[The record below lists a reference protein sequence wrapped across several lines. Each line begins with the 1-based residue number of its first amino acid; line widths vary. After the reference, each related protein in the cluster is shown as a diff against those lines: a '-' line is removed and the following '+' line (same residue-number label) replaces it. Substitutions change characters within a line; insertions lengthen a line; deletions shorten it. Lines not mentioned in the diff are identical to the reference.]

1 VTWPVVSLANVLTK
15 FVRTGLQDPV
25 AYFVLHP
32 NSNALFGP
40 FVRGTSHMVRTQI
53 RSSRAFT
60 LIELL
65 VVIAI
70 IAVLISLLLP
80 AVQSAREAARRS
92 QCVNNLKQLALAMHN
107 YHDVNEAL
115 PLGRTLQA
123 GTYRPF
129 SQFARIL
136 GQMEQKNIYD
146 TLNFAFGSY
155 DMPNVTSA
163 ATTVSSFLCPSD
175 VNTQIPL
182 GLVAPGYASAGI
194 NYRANEGTSVAMWYG
209 AEDTGNVNNGKVAEP
224 NGLFYSNQ
232 SIKLSGITDGTSNTA
247 AFSEHVIG
255 DFSNSV
261 ATEFSDTF
269 APGTYPANSDEA
281 YTLCL
286 ATNVQDL
293 SRQGY
298 SNVGAPWTYGYHS
311 TTSYWHSGPPN
322 SRSCMYPPSRIATT
336 ANSRHPGGVNI
347 ALADGSVRFIKSTIS
362 IPTWRALGTRNLGEV
377 ISADSY

>member
-1 VTWPVVSLANVLTK
+1 M
-15 FVRTGLQDPV
+15 
-25 AYFVLHP
+25 
-32 NSNALFGP
+32 
-40 FVRGTSHMVRTQI
+40 VRGRVRN
-53 RSSRAFT
+53 SRGFT

-136 GQMEQKNIYD
+136 GQMEQKNVYD
-146 TLNFAFGSY
+146 TLNFAFGSF
-155 DMPNVTSA
+155 DLQNVTAS
-163 ATTVSSFLCPSD
+163 ATTVMSFLCPSD

-209 AEDTGNVNNGKVAEP
+209 EEDTANVNNGKVANP
-224 NGLFYSNQ
+224 NGLFFSSQ
-232 SIKLSGITDGTSNTA
+232 RIRLADVIDGTSNTA
-247 AFSEHVIG
+247 AFAEHTMG
-255 DFSNSV
+255 DFNNAIVTDS
-261 ATEFSDTF
+261 SDTF
-269 APGTYPANSDEA
+269 RPGTYPNTSEEA
-281 YTLCL
+281 YQLCRTFDI
-286 ATNVQDL
+286 TNL
-293 SRQGY
+293 SFQGY

-336 ANSRHPGGVNI
+336 TNSRHPGGVNV
-347 ALADGSVRFIKSTIS
+347 ALADGSVRFVKNTVN
-362 IPTWRALGTRNLGEV
+362 PVTWRALGTRNGGEV
-377 ISADSY
+377 ISADAY